1 MQITVPVIIAMV
13 NAIVALLI
21 LYLVLSGRLEGVLK
35 AMSRYVR
42 VSRQGTEPMR
52 LKDFAKGTKGKTWD
66 SVKKRE

>member
-42 VSRQGTEPMR
+42 VTRQGTEPMR
-52 LKDFAKGTKGKTWD
+52 LKDFAKDTKDKTWD